1 MMESSLEELVQEQHF
16 QGILEGQAEGFFWL
30 ANTLQRAKQDLWNK
44 RHYFQLISE
53 ADALESFLDD
63 FGARYNNTYCFLT
76 ELVASIRGFALAGY
90 SVTHL
95 VGRLDSYGAEGW
107 LAPDVYRQAQEAVL
121 FAKAKV
127 SGYVVTMLE
136 AMAAEASR
144 LGIAI
149 TPLALPETSFLP
161 VAARRKLPRN
171 LGQLALHDEEQKIAE
186 VVTKYLQACEMLTE
200 LGITPLEEPEERRR
214 FLARVCTEE
223 QARVYEA
230 TVHNLQSTYDT
241 HIQNTVLEARDER
254 LPRLR
259 GHVSAAL
266 HLLEAITHLTH
277 FVERHEDQI
286 RSEDAKRRI
295 SELIDREEVQDMVL
309 NQLLVFADCFLQSG
323 VRDAEDL
330 LPEYTNVQE
339 LEVELQGNVTLH
351 ARPASLVV
359 SIVQHYGTPVEMV
372 VGSKRCNAGSILE
385 LLVGVGSHPGV
396 RRFTFRGDIHPLRDI
411 RLLFEHGLGERGLER
426 LPEELDYLRHG
437 AGEVAR

>member
-1 MMESSLEELVQEQHF
+1 MIESPLEELVQEHQF
-16 QGILEGQAEGFFWL
+16 PGMLRGQAYLFFRL
-30 ANTLQRAKQDLWNK
+30 SNTLLAAKKHPWNK

-63 FGARYNNTYCFLT
+63 FGARNNHTYNFFT

-95 VGRLDSYGAEGW
+95 AGRLESYGAANW
-107 LAPDVYRQAQEAVL
+107 LAPEVFQEARDSLLSV
-121 FAKAKV
+121 KRKIREK
-127 SGYVVTMLE
+127 VVTMLE
-136 AMAAEASR
+136 ATAAEAGR
-144 LGIAI
+144 LSIAI
-149 TPLALPETSFLP
+149 TPETLPENSFLP
-161 VAARRKLPRN
+161 VTAQRKLPRN
-171 LGQLALHDEEQKIAE
+171 LGQLALVDEEQKIAE
-186 VVTKYLQACEMLTE
+186 VVTKYLQACEMLTQ
-200 LGITPLEEPEERRR
+200 LGITRIAEPEERRR

-266 HLLEAITHLTH
+266 HMLEGATHLTH
-277 FVERHEDQI
+277 FIERHEDEI
-286 RSEDAKRRI
+286 RSEEAKRRI

-309 NQLLVFADCFLQSG
+309 NHLLVFADCYLQSG
-323 VRDAEDL
+323 VRDAEEL

-339 LEVELQGNVTLH
+339 LEVELQGNLHLH

-359 SIVQHYGTPVEMV
+359 SIVQHYGTPVEMM
-372 VGSKRCNAGSILE
+372 VGGKRCNAASILE

-396 RRFTFRGDIHPLRDI
+396 KRFTFRGDIHPLRDI
-411 RLLFEHGLGERGLER
+411 RLLFEHDLGERGLER

-437 AGEVAR
+437 AGDGAR